1 MVQLH
6 IRRQRQP
13 PPCDATRVPML
24 FVRLSSSLRCS
35 KQNGYSLEEI
45 CQNEHRQ
52 CNADLLSVG
61 NLIVVTI
68 NTILNTERGKWSTPS
83 YCSCRY
89 QTIAVAGAIAVVHIF
104 RIFL

>member
-1 MVQLH
+1 
-6 IRRQRQP
+6 
-13 PPCDATRVPML
+13 ML
-24 FVRLSSSLRCS
+24 FVRLSASLRCS

-52 CNADLLSVG
+52 CNLDLLSVG

-68 NTILNTERGKWSTPS
+68 NTILNTERRKWSTPY
-83 YCSCRY
+83 YCSCWY
-89 QTIAVAGAIAVVHIF
+89 QTIAVAGAIAVVPIS